1 MSDTPKFEV
10 IDRRKIKA
18 EEEHEHAQKQPEPAA
33 APPETPAGPRL
44 VVPESAA
51 EPAAKKQENAA
62 LDEEALPEMPEAPSA
77 EESRQQKS
85 AYDASAQRLEDLVR
99 AQNPGV
105 GPQPAVG
112 FEHLVQQLYLSAMI
126 QMGAGAQEGQRP
138 RVDIMGARQTI
149 DMLGVLAEKTKG
161 NLSELEDRTLQTA
174 LFDVRM
180 AFLEL
185 TNMISMQG
193 VQPPPPRET
202 LNRGWKVC
210 SHFWALEL
218 PWGFLRWGAAA
229 RCVRRPIRTTA
240 GCVLRCCCAGMRR
253 AGSGWSS
260 STQGRIFANRRCATA
275 SPASMLSFIH
285 TDMPITSWAWM
296 TCAR

>member
-10 IDRRKIKA
+10 IDRRKMKA
-18 EEEHEHAQKQPEPAA
+18 EEEQEHAPKQPEPAA
-33 APPETPAGPRL
+33 APTEASSGPRL
-44 VVPESAA
+44 VVSESSADAAA
-51 EPAAKKQENAA
+51 EKSAGA
-62 LDEEALPEMPEAPSA
+62 LSVEEPLPEMPDAPSV

-99 AQNPGV
+99 AQNPTV
-105 GPQPAVG
+105 GAQPPVG
-112 FEHLVQQLYLSAMI
+112 FEHLVQQLYLTAMI

-185 TNMISMQG
+185 TNMISLQG
-193 VQPPPPRET
+193 VQPPPPAKR
-202 LNRGWKVC
+202 
-210 SHFWALEL
+210 
-218 PWGFLRWGAAA
+218 
-229 RCVRRPIRTTA
+229 
-240 GCVLRCCCAGMRR
+240 
-253 AGSGWSS
+253 
-260 STQGRIFANRRCATA
+260 
-275 SPASMLSFIH
+275 
-285 TDMPITSWAWM
+285 
-296 TCAR
+296 